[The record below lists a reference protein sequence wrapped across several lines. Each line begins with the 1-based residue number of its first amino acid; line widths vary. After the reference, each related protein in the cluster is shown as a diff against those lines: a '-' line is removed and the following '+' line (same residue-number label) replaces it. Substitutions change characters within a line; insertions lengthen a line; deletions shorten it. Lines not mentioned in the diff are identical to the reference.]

1 MPTPSTRHSPISATA
16 SPLEQ
21 IRPAQL
27 LFRLDCARVVAARA
41 NFAKLPGATLG
52 FAAKRLTIYE
62 LCMNSPDLQNPTRLA
77 KFSAA
82 IFFIA
87 APLLLAQP
95 AAAQANQDELTPP
108 ITVEESQPHTPFD
121 SNRKINIE
129 TPVETDGEQR
139 DYSKQYNG
147 SFVEYSLRGG
157 ASLSSNADYNGWNI
171 DAGMRHSFPAL
182 LGDFRLAYRYDRLSP
197 NSVASERRDAMG
209 RLTASPLIQNHSVG
223 GYLGIHPGY
232 LLLLGNSRIAYAL
245 ASLHAEIGVGAEYT
259 IVDPAEAKG
268 GDSRGQFGPFFSI
281 GVGLNIPITSPDV
294 GYAPWIH
301 LLYRWHVSDF
311 VGETED
317 FDVNMHILQIGLGW
331 RINGLL
337 F

>member
-1 MPTPSTRHSPISATA
+1 MNC
-16 SPLEQ
+16 
-21 IRPAQL
+21 
-27 LFRLDCARVVAARA
+27 LDLS
-41 NFAKLPGATLG
+41 KPG
-52 FAAKRLTIYE
+52 RLTQ
-62 LCMNSPDLQNPTRLA
+62 LT
-77 KFSAA
+77 AA
-82 IFFIA
+82 IFFCA

-95 AAAQANQDELTPP
+95 AAAQANQDDLTPP
-108 ITVEESQPHTPFD
+108 ITAEESRPHTPFD
-121 SNRKINIE
+121 PNREIKIE
-129 TPVETDGEQR
+129 TPVEANPDQR

-157 ASLSSNADYNGWNI
+157 ASLSSNTDYDGWNI

-182 LGDFRLAYRYDRLSP
+182 LGDFRLAYRYDRLTP
-197 NSVASERRDAMG
+197 NSAARQRQDAMG
-209 RLTASPLIQNHSVG
+209 QLTASPLIQNHSVG

-232 LLLLGNSRIAYAL
+232 LLLLGNSRLAYAL
-245 ASLHAEIGVGAEYT
+245 ASLHAEIGGGLEYT
-259 IVDPAEAKG
+259 IVDPSEAQG
-268 GDSRGQFGPFFSI
+268 GDPRGQLGPFFSI

-311 VGETED
+311 IGDTEP